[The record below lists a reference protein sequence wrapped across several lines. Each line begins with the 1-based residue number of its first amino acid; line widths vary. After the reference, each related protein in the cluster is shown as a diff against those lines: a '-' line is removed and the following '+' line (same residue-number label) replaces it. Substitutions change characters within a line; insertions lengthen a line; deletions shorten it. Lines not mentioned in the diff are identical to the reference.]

1 MSKTAAKI
9 GVGADLFDTA
19 GRPMFGSA
27 PLSLFSDAGLA
38 WSVVPVKGGRLLS
51 MAPRFSSKVTLENSP
66 VWRARRSAEV
76 VISASVVWRPSTTFQ
91 GGRNGIGGGVR
102 LEANVLGQEIGVLAQ
117 AIA

>member
-1 MSKTAAKI
+1 VL
-9 GVGADLFDTA
+9 GVPGNHLFRSW
-19 GRPMFGSA
+19 G
-27 PLSLFSDAGLA
+27 
-38 WSVVPVKGGRLLS
+38 KLS

-117 AIA
+117 ALA